1 MPITRLTRI
10 VLNYVLG
17 LHRSAVIRAVRK
29 LEDKAALAHEK
40 VEQQTQVIFTMQR
53 QLSQLVDDAGEA
65 EAVAAAA
72 HIAASE
78 ELGSIPVTLGN
89 GSSL

>member
-1 MPITRLTRI
+1 MPITRLTRKA
-10 VLNYVLG
+10 LNFVLG
-17 LHRSAVIRAVRK
+17 LHRRAVISAVRK
-29 LEDKAALAHEK
+29 LEGAAALAHEK
-40 VEQQTQVIFTMQR
+40 VEQQTQVIFTLQR

-72 HIAASE
+72 HVAASE
-78 ELGSIPVTLGN
+78 ELGTIPVTLGK